1 MDKFLNGKTAWITG
15 GLTGMGFATAKT
27 LAEAGAN
34 VAVGSLATGNTLGE
48 GNYTSMVDDSV
59 FTKVQKQLTKLG
71 VSCYAAPLDLRN
83 ETSVH
88 QFHADTVEQLGPV
101 DILINAAG
109 IGAQSPI
116 AELSDATWNAAIDVN
131 LSGPMRT
138 IRCCFPEMVE
148 RRWGRIINIAST
160 AANVGQPGYGAYC
173 ASKAGLLGLSRCVA
187 LEGAEHGITCV
198 AINPGYVETE
208 MARVGLEL
216 NAEQTGEQVDVDKQ
230 FDKVAAKSPQKR
242 MINPNEIA
250 TLIVFLC
257 RDEAK
262 GITMED
268 ITLAACATW

>member
-1 MDKFLNGKTAWITG
+1 MDKFLAGKTAWITG
-15 GLTGMGFATAKT
+15 GLTGIGFATAGA

-34 VAVGSLATGNTLGE
+34 IAVGSLASGNTLGD
-48 GNYTSMVDDSV
+48 GNYTSMVDDDV
-59 FTKVQKQLTKLG
+59 FANVQKQLTALG
-71 VSCYAAPLDLRN
+71 VQCYVCPLDLRD
-83 ETSVH
+83 ESSVNR
-88 QFHADTVEQLGPV
+88 FHSQTVEQLGPV

-116 AELSDATWNAAIDVN
+116 SELSNATWNAAIDVN

-138 IRCCFPEMVE
+138 IRCCFASMIN

-160 AANVGQPGYGAYC
+160 AANVGQPGYSAYC
-173 ASKAGLLGLSRCVA
+173 ASKAGLLGLTRCVA
-187 LEGAEHGITCV
+187 LEGAEHGVTCV
-198 AINPGYVETE
+198 AVNPGYVETE

-216 NAEQTGEQVDVDKQ
+216 NAGRTGEQVDIDKQ
-230 FDKVAAKSPQKR
+230 FDKAASESPQKR

-250 TLIVFLC
+250 ALIVFLC

-268 ITLAACATW
+268 ITLAAGATW